1 MKNSMMEHMRK
12 MPMFPLMPIVPMMV
26 MITVVSLSILNYR
39 GVKRIEKKLNHV
51 YPPSS
56 CCE

>member
-1 MKNSMMEHMRK
+1 MKMSMIEHMRK
-12 MPMFPLMPIVPMMV
+12 MPMFPLMPVVPMMV

-39 GVKRIEKKLNHV
+39 GLKRIEKKLDHAT
-51 YPPSS
+51 PQGS